1 VKQISRIRQHTR
13 LRFAQLLGEIKIL
26 THDVQYLSDPIVRA
40 FMALPY
46 TIITRTRSTPVP
58 NDILYVTALITVS
71 RVQSPYE
78 YHSPTI
84 KGHDGDN

>member
-1 VKQISRIRQHTR
+1 
-13 LRFAQLLGEIKIL
+13 
-26 THDVQYLSDPIVRA
+26 
-40 FMALPY
+40 M
-46 TIITRTRSTPVP
+46 PVP

-84 KGHDGDN
+84 KGTMEIINVTALIRRFRGRTLGPCYCFAKHLCQGRPFCSFPEIRSHAILTEGFKRC